1 MRHCTECGAA
11 MREGYVID
19 DGAEYYCTDGCL
31 RINYTP
37 EEWAEMYEGEVGYW
51 TTWPEDELD
60 APQILPEDYPLPP
73 TRQLNPTELAVL
85 RGMLP

>member
-19 DGAEYYCTDGCL
+19 DGAEYYCTDVCL
-31 RINYTP
+31 HENYLSF
-37 EEWAEMYEGEVGYW
+37 EWEEMYENEVGYW
-51 TTWPEDELD
+51 TTWPEDERD

-73 TRQLNPTELAVL
+73 TRQLNTTELAVL